1 MAAYTGQLTVYHT
14 GPASRGTRRATAV
27 KPRTTGA
34 QSGVKGYYPLREP

>member
-27 KPRTTGA
+27 KPRSTGMSPYTPA
-34 QSGVKGYYPLREP
+34 R